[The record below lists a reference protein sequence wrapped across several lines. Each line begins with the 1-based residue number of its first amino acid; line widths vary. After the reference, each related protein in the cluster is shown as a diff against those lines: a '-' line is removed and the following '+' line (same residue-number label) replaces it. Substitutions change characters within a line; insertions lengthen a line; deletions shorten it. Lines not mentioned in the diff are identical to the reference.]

1 VEVVGMDWASIEK
14 WDYIVVAV
22 SAEYH
27 RKYDMVELDDI
38 KQSLYQWFVEHPNKL
53 KEWEAIGEKDAKNL
67 IYRSLRNDA
76 LDYCQKWKA
85 KSSGYEM
92 SDVFYYDAVM
102 IEALLPAVIRGELSI
117 TQKLNLGGPGKPP
130 APAEGGNMMVMMIEI
145 DKAYNKLST
154 EDRTVLFYKYAESFD
169 YNTIATE
176 MNLGSEDAA
185 RMRHNRAIKKLITRV
200 GGFRPWSDS
209 DSEEKID
216 ETKEEEPTTSGE
228 HDSDDRLEDGLEHD

>member
-1 VEVVGMDWASIEK
+1 MDWSAIEK
-14 WDYIVVAV
+14 WDYIVLAV

-38 KQSLYQWFVEHPNKL
+38 RQSLYQWFVEHPNKL

-76 LDYCQKWKA
+76 LDYCQRWKA
-85 KSSGYEM
+85 KSIGYET

-102 IEALLPAVIRGELSI
+102 IEALLPAVIRGDIGI

-169 YNTIATE
+169 YSTIATE
-176 MNLGSEDAA
+176 MSLGSEDAA

-200 GGFRPWSDS
+200 GGFRPWSDE
-209 DSEEKID
+209 DSEEKVPDTTD
-216 ETKEEEPTTSGE
+216 ENPTIPPDE
-228 HDSDDRLEDGLEHD
+228 DSEDRDNDGTDED

>member
-1 VEVVGMDWASIEK
+1 MDWASIEK

-53 KEWEAIGEKDAKNL
+53 KEWESIGEKDAKNL

-102 IEALLPAVIRGELSI
+102 IEALLPSVIRGELSI

-130 APAEGGNMMVMMIEI
+130 APAEGGNMMVMMVEI

-209 DSEEKID
+209 DSEEKIND
-216 ETKEEEPTTSGE
+216 TKEEEPTIE
-228 HDSDDRLEDGLEHD
+228 HEQDSDNRNDDGLEDN

>member
-1 VEVVGMDWASIEK
+1 MDWASIEK

-53 KEWEAIGEKDAKNL
+53 KEWESIGEKDAKNL

-102 IEALLPAVIRGELSI
+102 IEALLPSVIRGELSI

-209 DSEEKID
+209 DSEEKIND
-216 ETKEEEPTTSGE
+216 TKEEEPTIE
-228 HDSDDRLEDGLEHD
+228 HEQDSDNRNDDGLEDN

>member
-1 VEVVGMDWASIEK
+1 
-14 WDYIVVAV
+14 
-22 SAEYH
+22 
-27 RKYDMVELDDI
+27 
-38 KQSLYQWFVEHPNKL
+38 
-53 KEWEAIGEKDAKNL
+53 
-67 IYRSLRNDA
+67 
-76 LDYCQKWKA
+76 LDYCQRWKA
-85 KSSGYEM
+85 KSSGYET

-130 APAEGGNMMVMMIEI
+130 APAEGGNMMIMMIEI

-185 RMRHNRAIKKLITRV
+185 RMRHNRAIKKLIIRV
-200 GGFRPWSDS
+200 GGFRPWSDKDIDDKVS
-209 DSEEKID
+209 DGTD
-216 ETKEEEPTTSGE
+216 ENPTIPPDDTSHDE
-228 HDSDDRLEDGLEHD
+228 HSQGTDED